1 MQKRNTRSSN
11 AFAQNISGNYLKDRR
26 LGVEDIWRKCSYLN
40 QTQTISQYCYTSK
53 LIGVLATAAG
63 TRQVSLDA
71 EPELSLTDVISS
83 LLARVDNRQFKDLL
97 IDSATNNPL
106 PNVIMLLD
114 EQDCN
119 IFQGL
124 RTKLDSKTVVT
135 IIPVAHGG

>member
-1 MQKRNTRSSN
+1 MSETLTVSR
-11 AFAQNISGNYLKDRR
+11 Y
-26 LGVEDIWRKCSYLN
+26 SYS
-40 QTQTISQYCYTSK
+40 IK

-63 TRQVSLDA
+63 TRQVSINS
-71 EPELSLTDVISS
+71 ETGLSLNDVISS
-83 LLARVDNRQFKDLL
+83 LLARVDKRQFKELL

-119 IFQGL
+119 LFEGL
-124 RTKLDSKTVVT
+124 RTMLDSETVVT

>member
-1 MQKRNTRSSN
+1 LSE
-11 AFAQNISGNYLKDRR
+11 AQTLSR
-26 LGVEDIWRKCSYLN
+26 LSY
-40 QTQTISQYCYTSK
+40 TVK

-63 TRQVSLDA
+63 SRQVSINS
-71 EPELSLTDVISS
+71 ETELSLTDVISK
-83 LLARVDNRQFKDLL
+83 LLAQVNNRQFKELL

-119 IFQGL
+119 LFQGL
-124 RTKLDSKTVVT
+124 RTKLDSETVVT

>member
-1 MQKRNTRSSN
+1 LSETLTVSR
-11 AFAQNISGNYLKDRR
+11 Y
-26 LGVEDIWRKCSYLN
+26 SYS
-40 QTQTISQYCYTSK
+40 IR

-63 TRQVSLDA
+63 TRQVSINSDT
-71 EPELSLTDVISS
+71 ELSLTDLISS
-83 LLARVDNRQFKDLL
+83 LLARVDKRQFKELL

-119 IFQGL
+119 LFQGL
-124 RTKLDSKTVVT
+124 RTMLDSETVIT

>member
-1 MQKRNTRSSN
+1 LSET
-11 AFAQNISGNYLKDRR
+11 LT
-26 LGVEDIWRKCSYLN
+26 V
-40 QTQTISQYCYTSK
+40 SQYSYSVK

-63 TRQVSLDA
+63 TRQVSINS
-71 EPELSLTDVISS
+71 ETELSLTDVISN
-83 LLARVDNRQFKDLL
+83 LLARVDKRQFKELL

-119 IFQGL
+119 LFQGL
-124 RTKLDSKTVVT
+124 RTMLDSETVVT

>member
-1 MQKRNTRSSN
+1 
-11 AFAQNISGNYLKDRR
+11 
-26 LGVEDIWRKCSYLN
+26 LN
-40 QTQTISQYCYTSK
+40 ETQTVNRYSYTIK

-63 TRQVSLDA
+63 TRQVLINS
-71 EPELSLTDVISS
+71 ETELSLTDVISS

-106 PNVIMLLD
+106 PNVIILLD

-119 IFQGL
+119 LFKGL
-124 RTKLDSKTVVT
+124 RTMLDSETIVT

>member
-1 MQKRNTRSSN
+1 
-11 AFAQNISGNYLKDRR
+11 
-26 LGVEDIWRKCSYLN
+26 LN
-40 QTQTISQYCYTSK
+40 ETETVHRYRYTVK
-53 LIGVLATAAG
+53 LVGVLATAAC
-63 TRQVSLDA
+63 TRQVSIDSEA
-71 EPELSLTDVISS
+71 ELSLTDIISS

-119 IFQGL
+119 LFQGL
-124 RTKLDSKTVVT
+124 RTKLDSESVVT

>member
-1 MQKRNTRSSN
+1 MS
-11 AFAQNISGNYLKDRR
+11 
-26 LGVEDIWRKCSYLN
+26 E
-40 QTQTISQYCYTSK
+40 TQTISRCSYTVK

-63 TRQVSLDA
+63 TRQVSIDS
-71 EPELSLTDVISS
+71 ETELSLSDVISK
-83 LLARVDNRQFKDLL
+83 LLRQVDNRQFKDLL

-119 IFQGL
+119 LFQGL
-124 RTKLDSKTVVT
+124 RTKLDPETVVT

>member
-1 MQKRNTRSSN
+1 MSETETVRRY
-11 AFAQNISGNYLKDRR
+11 NYK
-26 LGVEDIWRKCSYLN
+26 I
-40 QTQTISQYCYTSK
+40 K

-63 TRQVSLDA
+63 TRQVPMDS
-71 EPELSLTDVISS
+71 ETELTLTDVISK
-83 LLARVDNRQFKDLL
+83 LVLHIDNRQFKELL

-119 IFQGL
+119 LFQGL
-124 RTKLDSKTVVT
+124 RTRLDPETVVT

>member
-1 MQKRNTRSSN
+1 MLR
-11 AFAQNISGNYLKDRR
+11 Y
-26 LGVEDIWRKCSYLN
+26 SY
-40 QTQTISQYCYTSK
+40 TIK

-63 TRQVSLDA
+63 KRQVPIDS
-71 EPELSLTDVISS
+71 ETELSLAEVISK
-83 LLARVDNRQFKDLL
+83 LLTQVDNRQFKDLL

-119 IFQGL
+119 LFQGL
-124 RTKLDSKTVVT
+124 RTKLDPETVVT

>member
-1 MQKRNTRSSN
+1 MSETLTVSR
-11 AFAQNISGNYLKDRR
+11 
-26 LGVEDIWRKCSYLN
+26 
-40 QTQTISQYCYTSK
+40 YTYSIK

-63 TRQVSLDA
+63 TRQVSINS
-71 EPELSLTDVISS
+71 ETELSLNDLISG
-83 LLARVDNRQFKDLL
+83 LLLQVDKRQFKELL

-119 IFQGL
+119 LFQGL
-124 RTKLDSKTVVT
+124 RTMLDSETVVT

>member
-1 MQKRNTRSSN
+1 
-11 AFAQNISGNYLKDRR
+11 
-26 LGVEDIWRKCSYLN
+26 
-40 QTQTISQYCYTSK
+40 

-63 TRQVSLDA
+63 TRQVSIDSQT
-71 EPELSLTDVISS
+71 ELSLSDVISK
-83 LLARVDNRQFKDLL
+83 LLRQVENRQFKDLL

-106 PNVIMLLD
+106 PNVIILLD

-124 RTKLDSKTVVT
+124 RTKLDPETTVT

>member
-1 MQKRNTRSSN
+1 MSETLTVSR
-11 AFAQNISGNYLKDRR
+11 Y
-26 LGVEDIWRKCSYLN
+26 SYS
-40 QTQTISQYCYTSK
+40 IK

-63 TRQVSLDA
+63 TRQVSINS
-71 EPELSLTDVISS
+71 ETELSLTDVISS
-83 LLARVDNRQFKDLL
+83 LLARVDKRQFKELL

-119 IFQGL
+119 LFQGL
-124 RTKLDSKTVVT
+124 RTMLDSETVVT

>member
-1 MQKRNTRSSN
+1 LSET
-11 AFAQNISGNYLKDRR
+11 LT
-26 LGVEDIWRKCSYLN
+26 V
-40 QTQTISQYCYTSK
+40 SQYSYSIR

-63 TRQVSLDA
+63 TRQVSINS
-71 EPELSLTDVISS
+71 ETELSLTDVISR
-83 LLARVDNRQFKDLL
+83 LLARVDKRQFKELL

-119 IFQGL
+119 LFQGL
-124 RTKLDSKTVVT
+124 RTMLDSETVVT

>member
-1 MQKRNTRSSN
+1 MSETLTVSR
-11 AFAQNISGNYLKDRR
+11 Y
-26 LGVEDIWRKCSYLN
+26 SYS
-40 QTQTISQYCYTSK
+40 IK

-63 TRQVSLDA
+63 TRQVSINS
-71 EPELSLTDVISS
+71 ETELSLTDVISS
-83 LLARVDNRQFKDLL
+83 LLARVDKRQFKELL

-119 IFQGL
+119 LFQGL
-124 RTKLDSKTVVT
+124 RTMLDSETVIT

>member
-1 MQKRNTRSSN
+1 LSETLTVSR
-11 AFAQNISGNYLKDRR
+11 Y
-26 LGVEDIWRKCSYLN
+26 SYS
-40 QTQTISQYCYTSK
+40 IK

-63 TRQVSLDA
+63 TRQVSINS
-71 EPELSLTDVISS
+71 ETELSLTDVISS
-83 LLARVDNRQFKDLL
+83 LLARVDKRQFKELL

-119 IFQGL
+119 LFQGL
-124 RTKLDSKTVVT
+124 RTMLESETVVT